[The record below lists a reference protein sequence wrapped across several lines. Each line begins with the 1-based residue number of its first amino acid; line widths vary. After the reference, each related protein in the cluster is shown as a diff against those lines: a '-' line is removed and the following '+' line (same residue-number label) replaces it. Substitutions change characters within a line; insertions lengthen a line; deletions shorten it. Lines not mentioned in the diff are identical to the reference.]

1 MKRIMNFAS
10 AGLLIGGP
18 ALYAQQNQ
26 QPSTQPQD
34 QSVYHQQ
41 NSQDQ
46 QSAQNNSDQDRSQDQ
61 DWNRNQQVHR
71 DRDKNWNNQADQ
83 DRDRV
88 NQDHQYNNGQNGT
101 YTDQQRDRD
110 RTYNNGQYNNG
121 QYDRSDRDREYGTDQ
136 DRDRDHG
143 RNASGDRERTYSMP
157 QNDQY
162 GAEMSPAQ
170 RSGWRD
176 GIAAG
181 RSDREAGRNFS
192 PRPSSSQFEGT
203 GQDRQLYRQAFQQ
216 GYRRGYYGNN
226 GNNTQYPR

>member
-1 MKRIMNFAS
+1 MRKVLNFAV

-18 ALYAQQNQ
+18 ALYAQQSQQ
-26 QPSTQPQD
+26 QPTQQQD
-34 QSVYHQQ
+34 QSVYQQ
-41 NSQDQ
+41 NQQDQ
-46 QSAQNNSDQDRSQDQ
+46 QNVQNPDQNPSRNQDQ

-71 DRDKNWNNQADQ
+71 DRDQNWNNNQADQ

-88 NQDHQYNNGQNGT
+88 NEYHQYNNGQNGT
-101 YTDQQRDRD
+101 YTDQQRDRE

-121 QYDRSDRDREYGTDQ
+121 QYSRSDRNRQYGT
-136 DRDRDHG
+136 DRDRD
-143 RNASGDRERTYSMP
+143 RDRDQSGDHERTYSRP
-157 QNDQY
+157 QNDEY

-181 RSDREAGRNFS
+181 RADHEAGRNFS
-192 PRPSSSQFEGT
+192 PRPSGSQFEGS

-226 GNNTQYPR
+226 GNDAQYPR

>member
-1 MKRIMNFAS
+1 MRRIINFAV

-26 QPSTQPQD
+26 QQPSTQQQD
-34 QSVYHQQ
+34 QSVYQQQ
-41 NSQDQ
+41 NPQDQ
-46 QSAQNNSDQDRSQDQ
+46 PRVQNPDQNRTQDQ
-61 DWNRNQQVHR
+61 DWNHNQQVHR
-71 DRDKNWNNQADQ
+71 DRDRNWNNNQQNQQADQ

-88 NQDHQYNNGQNGT
+88 NDYNQYNNGQNGT
-101 YTDQQRDRD
+101 YSDQQRDRD

-121 QYDRSDRDREYGTDQ
+121 QYNNGQYDRSDRDRDH
-136 DRDRDHG
+136 DR
-143 RNASGDRERTYSMP
+143 NYSGDRERTYSMP

-226 GNNTQYPR
+226 GNNAQYPR

>member
-1 MKRIMNFAS
+1 MRRIINFAI

-18 ALYAQQNQ
+18 ALYAQENQ
-26 QPSTQPQD
+26 QPSTQQQD
-34 QSVYHQQ
+34 QSVYQQ
-41 NSQDQ
+41 QHAQDQ
-46 QSAQNNSDQDRSQDQ
+46 QSVQNPDQNRNQNQ

-71 DRDKNWNNQADQ
+71 DRDQNWNNNQADQ

-88 NQDHQYNNGQNGT
+88 NQYNQYNNGQNGT

-121 QYDRSDRDREYGTDQ
+121 QYDRSDRDRNQ
-136 DRDRDHG
+136 
-143 RNASGDRERTYSMP
+143 SGDHERTYSMP

-162 GAEMSPAQ
+162 GTEMSPAQ

-181 RSDREAGRNFS
+181 RADHEAGRNFS
-192 PRPSSSQFEGT
+192 PRPSTSQFEGS

-226 GNNTQYPR
+226 GNNARYPR